1 MTRIGKLLSFLIAL
15 SVAATACHADESVL
29 PSETNAERQ
38 LKSLNSG
45 LEPLFVN
52 LTDGVFVASG
62 YGVSTFSFI
71 VGRDGV
77 VVIDSGAAPPT
88 TARALAELR
97 KHTDLPIAAIIFTH
111 GHGDHTGG
119 APGLIEG
126 GNSPVVWARENFGIE
141 GAAFATS
148 GITINRLRGP
158 RQAGF
163 LLPHELRISNG
174 IAPALPPGRGAPT
187 GFQSQ
192 QDPIVPTNTFSVQRK
207 TIEVAGVKL
216 ELVAASGET
225 DDQLYVWYPEKRVV
239 FSGDNFYMSW
249 PNIYAIRGTPYRD
262 AHAWTVSLANM
273 LAEQP
278 EHLVPGH
285 TQAVSGSVEVTDVLT
300 AYRNGIQYVFNKTI
314 EGINKGLTPDDLVDY
329 ARLPDELAS
338 HPYLQPHYGHPDW
351 AVRSIFAGYLGWFD
365 GNPTNLHRLSTIDH
379 AQRIA
384 DLAGGSDVLLG
395 QARDAL
401 ATGDTQWAAE
411 LCDYLIALGKH
422 DVDAMLTKADALE
435 IMGRNTVN
443 ALARNYYLTSAQE
456 LREMASSTNSIP
468 ANNKVP

>member
-1 MTRIGKLLSFLIAL
+1 
-15 SVAATACHADESVL
+15 
-29 PSETNAERQ
+29 
-38 LKSLNSG
+38 
-45 LEPLFVN
+45 
-52 LTDGVFVASG
+52 
-62 YGVSTFSFI
+62 
-71 VGRDGV
+71 
-77 VVIDSGAAPPT
+77 
-88 TARALAELR
+88 
-97 KHTDLPIAAIIFTH
+97 
-111 GHGDHTGG
+111 
-119 APGLIEG
+119 
-126 GNSPVVWARENFGIE
+126 
-141 GAAFATS
+141 
-148 GITINRLRGP
+148 
-158 RQAGF
+158 
-163 LLPHELRISNG
+163 
-174 IAPALPPGRGAPT
+174 
-187 GFQSQ
+187 
-192 QDPIVPTNTFSVQRK
+192 
-207 TIEVAGVKL
+207 
-216 ELVAASGET
+216 
-225 DDQLYVWYPEKRVV
+225 
-239 FSGDNFYMSW
+239 MSW

-379 AQRIA
+379 AQRIS